1 MRFLF
6 TFLLSILIFGST
18 WSQYTWTTM
27 DPPNKESLFVFHCSD
42 THFFAKDILSNI
54 YVSTDELETWTQIA
68 SRVSI
73 TTRFAFNM
81 IGTVVQEDKSGN
93 FYFFGRNE
101 VYKYIPSD
109 NTFREFPNDPELT
122 NISNIRI
129 LDNDNLLLVGR
140 NEIELIDVLGNSIDY
155 RAFDNDVEHVEVGD
169 EFLYVHTSDF
179 GSDSTMEILD
189 YNFSSIENFAFEL
202 HDDIR
207 EDGFLI
213 SGDRLIFDSG
223 VYFNL
228 SSKDWAAFNLSN
240 DLRGNDHL
248 LISGDTIVYTNR
260 NYAISLDGGQT
271 FREGDWDGLVT
282 SATARYYAGLHKG
295 NIFKSN
301 SFCFYGGDKGVFME
315 LSNEDIRLIN
325 LEYGDPYAQAVKA
338 GTADNVIF
346 SQCDIREDISIRY
359 DAVSDWIELDD
370 SYFSTGPFFVE
381 PYDIDDWTFLPNGDI
396 IIDYFGNFRSKDNGR
411 TWNIDN
417 NIIDPIF
424 GFLVVKGDNIYV
436 KSENRIYHSLYDGE
450 EWTELYTFDPTLLL
464 THKDGISIDG
474 YYYNN
479 GYESSL
485 GYIIIRHN
493 LSTGVIDSIPQQTD
507 RILNIITSN
516 YSRDF
521 HFLSE
526 TFDGG
531 DNYNYYNRSS
541 DNGETFVQ
549 IDITELV
556 GSSQL
561 STHVSLVLDRADNLI
576 LRTRD
581 NIYASLDQGENWIDI
596 TPTIPEIIKYN
607 NLTIGL
613 DNQMYI
619 ATIGAGIIKA
629 DFILAGLERKPLKIV
644 TYNDENGNCIRDND
658 ERNISGMR
666 VSIDDSYISVSNEEG
681 EIFYR
686 IPEGNHYVRPEID
699 EDLYRSC
706 QSVYD
711 FDVIGDDTTTVNIS
725 IEIINYCS
733 KLESSIGTPF
743 LRRCFDNYYKGY
755 VRNVGT
761 EKTENLSIFVELD
774 PFFDFES
781 VDLDIISFEDQILEL
796 DAGELKPNESIDFTI
811 QLTVSC
817 DAELGQEHCVVIDV
831 DADNICNQI
840 TLRSAPQECQENIG
854 SYDPND
860 KAIIVNGEKNAD
872 RYDFDDKIEY
882 LIRCQNT
889 GSDTAFN
896 ITILDTISKK
906 FKVESIKPMVA
917 SHDYKWFV
925 DRGVLNVTFNDI
937 QLVDSTTNEALS
949 HAFVKFEIEIEEDL
963 NYGDVL
969 TNQAAIYF
977 DFNEPI
983 FTNTTMTEI
992 STGSSV
998 SHEAYDF
1005 DILIY
1010 PNPTEGVFTL
1020 NLNSQESKLS
1030 KVQIF
1035 NMNGLLVLE
1044 QKINQ
1049 LDRQYDLN
1057 VSHLS
1062 SEVYIIQVT
1071 GNNGEMWRSKLVK
1084 I

>member
-1 MRFLF
+1 
-6 TFLLSILIFGST
+6 
-18 WSQYTWTTM
+18 M
-27 DPPNKESLFVFHCSD
+27 DPPNKESLFVFHCSN

-81 IGTVVQEDKSGN
+81 IGSVVQEDKSGN

-122 NISNIRI
+122 SISNIRI

-140 NEIELIDVLGNSIDY
+140 NEIELLDVLGNSIDY
-155 RAFDNDVEHVEVGD
+155 RAFDNDIEHVEVGD

-189 YNFSSIENFAFEL
+189 YNFSTLENFPFEL
-202 HDDIR
+202 HDNIQS
-207 EDGFLI
+207 DGFLI

-228 SSKDWAAFNLSN
+228 ISKDWAAFNLSN

-271 FREGDWDGLVT
+271 FTEGDWDGLVT

-315 LSNEDIRLIN
+315 LSNEEIRLVD
-325 LEYGDPYAQAVKA
+325 LEYGVPYAQSVKA
-338 GTADNVIF
+338 GTADNVLIYE
-346 SQCDIREDISIRY
+346 CDNYEGILIKS
-359 DAVSDWIELDD
+359 DANSDWREIDNTD
-370 SYFSTGPFFVE
+370 FVADPSTSRPF
-381 PYDIDDWTFLPNGDI
+381 DIDDWTFLPNGDI
-396 IIDYFGNFRSKDNGR
+396 LVHYGNDFRSTDNGR
-411 TWNIDN
+411 TWELENDLPFSFFRKFI
-417 NIIDPIF
+417 
-424 GFLVVKGDNIYV
+424 VKGDNIFYEDDYSV
-436 KSENRIYHSLYDGE
+436 YHSVYDGR
-450 EWTELYTFDPTLLL
+450 EWTELYTDVDRFTFFHD
-464 THKDGISIDG
+464 DEGISIDG
-474 YYYNN
+474 YHYHSRYLLQGDEWNTYLVKNN
-479 GYESSL
+479 L
-485 GYIIIRHN
+485 V
-493 LSTGVIDSIPQQTD
+493 TGEIDSIYFED
-507 RILNIITSN
+507 HIGRDIVTSN
-516 YSRDF
+516 YSNDI
-521 HFLSE
+521 HFLS
-526 TFDGG
+526 G
-531 DNYNYYNRSS
+531 YYENGELVSFYTRSS
-541 DNGETFVQ
+541 DNGQSFTNIE
-549 IDITELV
+549 ITDL
-556 GSSQL
+556 GRISGLTSN
-561 STHVSLVLDRADNLI
+561 VSLKLDRADNLI
-576 LRTRD
+576 LTISD
-581 NIYASLDQGENWIDI
+581 EIFVSIDQGENWINV
-596 TPTIPEIIKYN
+596 TPTNPEILRIN
-607 NLTIGL
+607 DFTVGL

-619 ATIGAGIIKA
+619 ATLGAGVLKA
-629 DFILAGLERKPLKIV
+629 DFILDGIVRKPMKMITFL
-644 TYNDENGNCIRDND
+644 DENGNCIRDND
-658 ERNISGMR
+658 EKNISGIR
-666 VSIDDSYISVSNEEG
+666 VSIDDSYISVSDEEG

-699 EDLYRSC
+699 EGLYRSC

-711 FDVIGDDTTTVNIS
+711 FDVIGDDTTTVNIP

-743 LRRCFDNYYKGY
+743 LRRCFDNYYRGY

-796 DAGELKPNESIDFTI
+796 DAGELEPNESIDFTI

-831 DADNICNQI
+831 DADNICNQN

-860 KAIIVNGEKNAD
+860 KAIIVNGVKHAD
-872 RYDFDDKIEY
+872 RYDFDNKIEY

-896 ITILDTISKK
+896 ITILDTISKM
-906 FKVESIKPMVA
+906 FKLKSIKPLVA

-949 HAFVKFEIEIEEDL
+949 HAFVKFQIEIEEDL

-998 SHEAYDF
+998 IHEAYDF
-1005 DILIY
+1005 GILIY

-1020 NLNSQESKLS
+1020 NLKSQESRLS
-1030 KVQIF
+1030 KVQIY

-1049 LDRQYDLN
+1049 LDRQYNLN